1 MNLTRRD
8 FLKVCGASAA
18 MLGLGAR
25 FAPAPLAR
33 GPKAVPIGPHGG
45 NAMLMDTSKCIG
57 CKTCQLACKQKNG
70 LPTDDKPK
78 GLCSTALCYVDMK
91 NVSDDPKKPVIKP
104 VKRQCMNCNNPGC
117 VSACTVGALQKLP
130 NGPVVYDANRCI
142 GCRYCMY
149 ACPFGIPTF
158 EWEKQLS
165 LIKKCDQCADL
176 QAKGQPPACAKA
188 CPVGAIQYGTRDEL
202 LTIAKQ
208 RIQDTKVNYVKH
220 IYGEKEVG
228 GTSMLYLATVPFL
241 SLGFPELDEESPADA
256 SQEIMHM
263 TPQVATT
270 VATLLTATYL
280 FTNHR
285 RQVLARAEAKNVKTG
300 GK

>member
-1 MNLTRRD
+1 M
-8 FLKVCGASAA
+8 
-18 MLGLGAR
+18 
-25 FAPAPLAR
+25 
-33 GPKAVPIGPHGG
+33 
-45 NAMLMDTSKCIG
+45 
-57 CKTCQLACKQKNG
+57 
-70 LPTDDKPK
+70 
-78 GLCSTALCYVDMK
+78 
-91 NVSDDPKKPVIKP
+91 
-104 VKRQCMNCNNPGC
+104 
-117 VSACTVGALQKLP
+117 
-130 NGPVVYDANRCI
+130 
-142 GCRYCMY
+142 
-149 ACPFGIPTF
+149 
-158 EWEKQLS
+158 
-165 LIKKCDQCADL
+165 

-280 FTNHR
+280 FTSHR
-285 RQVLARAEAKNVKTG
+285 RQVQARVEAKNAKTG